1 MTDVAGAEAISPAKA
16 VQFDS
21 PVNGQD
27 IVNTQQYAADADRHE
42 ELDSFECLPPFM
54 AEVPEALEG
63 MQLSQRFASAAH
75 QLQEDMDGLKL
86 SLKSLDIGGLQAL
99 PDASS
104 ALKQASILSMGF
116 QTNQDQQA
124 ALADSEI
131 QNDFAAADLVNI
143 GGPHTSDLS
152 AFLSGLRSKY
162 GLNNRSA
169 AQVIED
175 VLNSDQTG
183 MSQESTP
190 QPYALALSSPDRQAM
205 QQSLMIDNQL
215 LHPAES
221 PAIVSQGMPHDQ
233 SADNQL
239 QVDWPA
245 VNQRLRDNGFAA
257 LDSVLT
263 QYDRR
268 ACLVQELLAATDL
281 ARERE
286 SREDAVL
293 SRLRKERDD
302 AVQAAATLSDQA
314 SKKAEDANRR
324 HSKSSTTVKQLE
336 SDVAKL
342 ISQVSALEHANRLKE
357 QQLKETAN
365 VAASL
370 DKGRE
375 IAEHATESARQ
386 AKQKMES
393 ELARMQKLVADLE
406 HSKRTKE
413 AEVAALAETA
423 SHSSRGQEEAQ
434 RSAAKAQAGAQHLEA
449 DIQRLQRHITHLE
462 NSNRLKEQELQ
473 QVQRSW
479 SASSQQEGSSS
490 GEAER
495 SRLQVKAL
503 EGQLRDLHSRLTRLQ
518 ADTRIK
524 EAENSQL
531 ASGMQLTQ
539 ADRAADQEAAQRIQS
554 KLEGEVQRLQDQL
567 KELEHSSRERERAV
581 EHWME
586 SASVSSRE
594 VDVAEREAQ
603 KAKEG
608 ASRLEAEVK
617 RLSSHLADLNSS
629 YRLREAEVQKCMES
643 ASQSD
648 RGFEE
653 AQAKGHQ
660 WKEQARAAESEVQR
674 LQSHVAH
681 LQHAARAQEVILEQL
696 KGRLGDKVTKEER
709 VAKRDAEAYAR
720 LKRAFLTNKGEGS
733 SRGQAGAVAA
743 AARELR
749 PVEIVGLYEEQKDR
763 MESELAML
771 RAEVRALADNLK
783 DTENRAGLQVHSRPY
798 GSGPDEAL
806 SQQLAQAETAAAE
819 AQRALHVAN
828 TTAAEAARGKARQQ
842 AQAEHKADVL
852 AEENASLILEL
863 DARPTAKQYKSLQR
877 QMDILERRLNDSKT
891 QGLGETAE
899 EGELELG
906 SKVLGNAP
914 LTTRE
919 RIRRDRELHRLG
931 LNLVER
937 IPKDVL
943 IDLVQDVCISLEVAD
958 PTSLP
963 AAISKV
969 LRVLATLPRLER
981 FVGEVCEAVYR
992 QGQQFV
998 PEAHARQ
1005 DPASV
1010 PDVLLAWVQA
1020 LSALD
1025 QAHRIQ
1031 QAVLHLLNSR
1041 PGQGKPVQV
1050 GLGEIVPAVRHL
1062 VEYERNSLAAAD
1074 TIAAAEGVVAA
1085 QPDVLLHRIVAQF
1098 QHLFDC
1104 HRLEGVLP
1112 ALNQVYV
1119 AYTEGMNFKK
1129 ALADLLGLNTDA
1141 SIGSCLQR
1149 IRQLLDRHGQ
1159 ALDLKND
1166 YLGSPAKAGKENVAP
1181 HATEDKAGGNW
1192 PEVEIRVA
1200 SKHSGVMAAD
1210 YAANKAAAKSRNDS
1224 GLHDNLADPEAY
1236 KHVAVTKQLA
1246 TLLGVVKAEQVVPQ
1260 AEKIVAR
1267 LKRLDEV
1274 MPKYQH
1280 VAGQLYD
1287 LLRVKGLDDVVP
1299 AVTRLVTSTT

>member
-1 MTDVAGAEAISPAKA
+1 
-16 VQFDS
+16 
-21 PVNGQD
+21 
-27 IVNTQQYAADADRHE
+27 
-42 ELDSFECLPPFM
+42 
-54 AEVPEALEG
+54 
-63 MQLSQRFASAAH
+63 
-75 QLQEDMDGLKL
+75 
-86 SLKSLDIGGLQAL
+86 
-99 PDASS
+99 
-104 ALKQASILSMGF
+104 MGF

-245 VNQRLRDNGFAA
+245 VNQRLRDNGFAGLPLHSQSHNAADQQSRRPSHNQQQHQAPKLDAVHAA

-462 NSNRLKEQELQ
+462 NSNRQAFSNDGVVSCAPYLTHGNQCGYRLLLKEQELQ

-891 QGLGETAE
+891 QG
-899 EGELELG
+899 
-906 SKVLGNAP
+906 
-914 LTTRE
+914 
-919 RIRRDRELHRLG
+919 
-931 LNLVER
+931 
-937 IPKDVL
+937 
-943 IDLVQDVCISLEVAD
+943 
-958 PTSLP
+958 
-963 AAISKV
+963 
-969 LRVLATLPRLER
+969 
-981 FVGEVCEAVYR
+981 
-992 QGQQFV
+992 
-998 PEAHARQ
+998 
-1005 DPASV
+1005 
-1010 PDVLLAWVQA
+1010 
-1020 LSALD
+1020 
-1025 QAHRIQ
+1025 
-1031 QAVLHLLNSR
+1031 
-1041 PGQGKPVQV
+1041 
-1050 GLGEIVPAVRHL
+1050 
-1062 VEYERNSLAAAD
+1062 
-1074 TIAAAEGVVAA
+1074 
-1085 QPDVLLHRIVAQF
+1085 
-1098 QHLFDC
+1098 
-1104 HRLEGVLP
+1104 
-1112 ALNQVYV
+1112 
-1119 AYTEGMNFKK
+1119 
-1129 ALADLLGLNTDA
+1129 
-1141 SIGSCLQR
+1141 
-1149 IRQLLDRHGQ
+1149 
-1159 ALDLKND
+1159 
-1166 YLGSPAKAGKENVAP
+1166 
-1181 HATEDKAGGNW
+1181 
-1192 PEVEIRVA
+1192 
-1200 SKHSGVMAAD
+1200 
-1210 YAANKAAAKSRNDS
+1210 
-1224 GLHDNLADPEAY
+1224 
-1236 KHVAVTKQLA
+1236 
-1246 TLLGVVKAEQVVPQ
+1246 
-1260 AEKIVAR
+1260 
-1267 LKRLDEV
+1267 
-1274 MPKYQH
+1274 
-1280 VAGQLYD
+1280 
-1287 LLRVKGLDDVVP
+1287 
-1299 AVTRLVTSTT
+1299 